1 MEYTRLCGPLKG
13 ALEKLHELEREIEEN
28 ERLQKESQE
37 EVGLNLAIS
46 LVEYSIHSH
55 QYMFEIQCFYVY
67 APSFWNVN
75 IILRR
80 QHFRMKLFIRI
91 LLSNEEI
98 EFFILIFTRKL
109 FKNHNHFSKK

>member
-55 QYMFEIQCFYVY
+55 QYMF
-67 APSFWNVN
+67 WNTMFLCLCTFFLECQHYIKDWGN
-75 IILRR
+75 ILGWNYLLEYYC
-80 QHFRMKLFIRI
+80 QMKKLNS
-91 LLSNEEI
+91 LS
-98 EFFILIFTRKL
+98 
-109 FKNHNHFSKK
+109 